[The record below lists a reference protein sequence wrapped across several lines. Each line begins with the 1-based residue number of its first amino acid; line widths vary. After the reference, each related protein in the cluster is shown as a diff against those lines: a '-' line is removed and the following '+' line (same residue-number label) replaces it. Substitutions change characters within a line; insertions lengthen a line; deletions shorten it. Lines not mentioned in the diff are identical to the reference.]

1 MSNLYTERVLS
12 VHHWN
17 DTLFSFKTTRNPG
30 LRFKTGQFVMI
41 GLEVD
46 GRPLMRAYSI
56 ASPNYEEHL
65 EFFSIKVPD
74 GPLTSRLQH
83 LKEGDE
89 LMVSRKPTGTLV
101 HDDLLPGKHLYL
113 LSTGTG
119 MAPFLSVIQDPETYE
134 RYEKVILVHGVRWV
148 SELAYA
154 DFITKVLP
162 EHEYFGDQVK
172 EKLIYYPLVTREP
185 FRNQGRQTD
194 LMRSGKLFED
204 IGLPPMNPQD
214 DRAMICGSPSM
225 LEETSAVLD
234 SFGLKISPR
243 MGEPGDYLIE
253 RAFVE
258 EVGLRRAS
266 SRQAKKAPA
275 VSAAGA
281 FCFPAPAQCA
291 GCRCGWSPP
300 TPCSTAW
307 SISSKRST
315 RPPSSAARR
324 VAASSSA
331 NEARVAPMPPG
342 RWMPT
347 T

>member
-1 MSNLYTERVLS
+1 MSNLNIERVLS

-30 LRFKTGQFVMI
+30 LRFENGQFVMI

-65 EFFSIKVPD
+65 EFFSIKVPN

-89 LMVSRKPTGTLV
+89 LMVSRKPTGTLILG
-101 HDDLLPGKHLYL
+101 DLLPGRHLYL

-119 MAPFLSVIQDPETYE
+119 LAPFISLIQDPEVYE
-134 RYEKVILVHGVRWV
+134 RFEKVILVHGVRYV

-154 DFITKVLP
+154 DFITQQLP
-162 EHEYFGDQVK
+162 ENEFFGEAVK
-172 EKLIYYPLVTREP
+172 EKLIYYPLVTREA
-185 FRNQGRQTD
+185 FHNQGRQTD

-204 IGLPPMNPQD
+204 IGLPPMNPLD
-214 DRAMICGSPSM
+214 DRAMICGSPDM
-225 LEETSAVLD
+225 LAETSQVLNE
-234 SFGLKISPR
+234 FGLNVSPR

-258 EVGLRRAS
+258 
-266 SRQAKKAPA
+266 K
-275 VSAAGA
+275 
-281 FCFPAPAQCA
+281 
-291 GCRCGWSPP
+291 
-300 TPCSTAW
+300 
-307 SISSKRST
+307 
-315 RPPSSAARR
+315 
-324 VAASSSA
+324 
-331 NEARVAPMPPG
+331 
-342 RWMPT
+342 
-347 T
+347 